1 MTANQCLHLP
11 VQGKDTSWDFPL
23 SQICASTMLGVEDVF
38 VKLIIQSSSLT
49 TLKVENI
56 PEV

>member
-11 VQGKDTSWDFPL
+11 VQRKDTSWNFPL
-23 SQICASTMLGVEDVF
+23 PQICASTMLDVEDVF